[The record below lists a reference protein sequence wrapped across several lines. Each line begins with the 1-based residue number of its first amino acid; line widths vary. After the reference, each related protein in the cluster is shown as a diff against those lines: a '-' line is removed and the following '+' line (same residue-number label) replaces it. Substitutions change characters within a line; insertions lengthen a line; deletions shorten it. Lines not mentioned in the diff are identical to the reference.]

1 VIVLDASA
9 IVAIITGEP
18 EADALTEALGR
29 ASEITTSP
37 VAVYEATLGL
47 VRILR
52 RSVEDA
58 EADVME
64 FLRLARVVVHPI
76 QPETAHVALEAFARY
91 GKGRGH
97 LARLN
102 VGDCFAYAQAKLDGA
117 SLLYKGK
124 DFSTTDIESAS

>member
-29 ASEITTSP
+29 ASEATTSP

-64 FLRLARVVVHPI
+64 FLRLAHIVVQPI

-97 LARLN
+97 RARLN
-102 VGDCFAYAQAKLDGA
+102 LGDCFIYAQAKLGGA
-117 SLLYKGK
+117 SLLYKGG
-124 DFSTTDIESAS
+124 DFSKTDIESAA